1 MKVGDLVRDR
11 DDISHKIFGYGV
23 VTRMWGTANKK
34 HKYATVQFAN
44 DVMNMYWTKLVV
56 VNESR

>member
-11 DDISHKIFGYGV
+11 NDINHKIFGYGV
-23 VTRMWGTANKK
+23 ITRMWGAANKK

>member
-1 MKVGDLVRDR
+1 MKVGDLVRER

-23 VTRMWGTANKK
+23 ITKMWNTADKA
-34 HKYATVQFAN
+34 HKYATIQFA
-44 DVMNMYWTKLVV
+44 DDMVDRHWTKLVV

>member
-1 MKVGDLVRDR
+1 MKVGDLVRER

-23 VTRMWGTANKK
+23 ITRMWDTASKE
-34 HKYATVQFAN
+34 HKYATIQFAN
-44 DVMNMYWTKLVV
+44 DVVDRLWTKLVV